1 MSLLKLAG
9 HTSGQ
14 EQLVG
19 QERETVISIAFLFI
33 LPIPGPWASLCSG
46 LPDHHKAPLWR
57 SGLCA
62 L

>member
-9 HTSGQ
+9 HTSSQ

-19 QERETVISIAFLFI
+19 QEGETVISIEFLFI
-33 LPIPGPWASLCSG
+33 LPIPEPWASLCSG
-46 LPDHHKAPLWR
+46 LPDHHKAPLWNP
-57 SGLCA
+57 SLCA